1 MNRKFYLKILYVED
15 DTTLREQFRTFF
27 ERRCDELLL
36 ASDGEEGL
44 KLVEEHN
51 PDIVITDIK
60 MPVMDGLE
68 MFEKIRIKNKK
79 IPVLVTSAFN
89 DQDYLLKAIN
99 LGVTRYI
106 LKPFNRTILRQ
117 IIDETIDFVNLKKSE
132 KIHKDELTTIF
143 NSSKDGIALVD
154 LNLDFI
160 KLNKTICLNLKIEED
175 ELLNNNFLNF
185 INENQ
190 KEEISTL
197 LKRTIFNKSIDNV
210 NSKIISK
217 DTTMPILLTAVL
229 MPNKKSIIITTK
241 DISNMKKNQHI
252 IKTNLKLIN
261 DNIINLQFDL
271 DYNITYVSNAF
282 LKISN
287 YDKNEILGQK
297 LHALFSSN
305 IDESTLNDVLEKII
319 NGESWEG
326 ELKNIDKYDNEYWL
340 KVKFFAMHNENNK
353 RIAYSVIMQD
363 ITDKKALEELSIRDG
378 LTNLYNRRYF
388 QEKLETFLN
397 SAKRRDEL
405 IFFLML
411 DIDFFKQYNDNY
423 GHQEG
428 DYVIV
433 EVAKVLKKF
442 MKRSED
448 YSFRIG
454 GEEFAVLF
462 YSETF
467 KNAYE
472 FSKKIFKAVEDLKI
486 EHKYSNTSEYV
497 TVSMGLNYGKASK
510 IQNAK
515 TFFKNT
521 DNLLY
526 EAKNC
531 GRNTL
536 VYKK

>member
-472 FSKKIFKAVEDLKI
+472 FSKKILKAVEDLKI